1 MAPHNPSAAPPVKE
15 NETVDDWAATDL
27 AFELADAISPLLTE
41 RDRDQLYATVGSG
54 DSYTAIDIVLQT
66 VARQG
71 SPIPSELIAKV
82 TSWLDAYTHSD
93 DALRLHELLQ
103 AIKAL
108 R

>member
-1 MAPHNPSAAPPVKE
+1 M
-15 NETVDDWAATDL
+15 DDWAATDL